1 MYARFNPSLLLKEI
15 NTNILDKYLGFNI
28 YEIDDYISNRAN
40 TLKYVFLENEL
51 ENIQI
56 NIDQAN
62 LYNLELQRKS

>member
-40 TLKYVFLENEL
+40 TLKYVFLEN
-51 ENIQI
+51 
-56 NIDQAN
+56 
-62 LYNLELQRKS
+62 